1 MLTELELEGIIGE
14 LEITM
19 SEMFPEVSITNY
31 VKEVEGSIIVHL
43 STPNDD
49 ISDIE
54 EELASK
60 SAELETEYDCEF
72 IFVVKN
78 VYLDNPPAE

>member
-19 SEMFPEVSITNY
+19 SEMFPDVSITNY

-54 EELASK
+54 GELASK

-78 VYLDNPPAE
+78 ENLDNPPAE

>member
-60 SAELETEYDCEF
+60 SAELETEYDYEF

-78 VYLDNPPAE
+78 AYLDNPPAD

>member
-1 MLTELELEGIIGE
+1 MLTEIELEGIIGE
-14 LEITM
+14 LEISM

-43 STPNDD
+43 STPNND
-49 ISDIE
+49 IPDIE

-60 SAELETEYDCEF
+60 SAELDTEYDCEF
-72 IFVVKN
+72 IFLVKN
-78 VYLDNPPAE
+78 ENSDDPPAE

>member
-54 EELASK
+54 EALASK
-60 SAELETEYDCEF
+60 STELETEYDCEF